1 MENFKTK
8 DYKIFEMFD
17 KDWGLVTAGTME
29 CHNSCTISWGSLGN
43 IWGDGNKS
51 LPIVTVY
58 IHPARHTSEFLK

>member
-43 IWGDGNKS
+43 IWGDGEKFANRDS
-51 LPIVTVY
+51 L
-58 IHPARHTSEFLK
+58 HPPSEAHKRIFK